1 MSHTASYSV
10 VLDHPATEVWA
21 TVRDFNSYPMW
32 VNGVEESH
40 IEDDLSGTAVGGVRN
55 FAIGGARTRQR
66 LVAHSDAERFFAYES
81 CAPFEIDVSGSVR
94 TMLHYQGTLRL
105 TSVIEGDR
113 CLAEWSSE
121 YECPHGDAE
130 YWAQWWAAM
139 LPAWLGSLRDY
150 LSSQPH
156 EETTMTRN
164 PFGVVK
170 TCPTPTARM

>member
-1 MSHTASYSV
+1 MSRTASYSV

-21 TVRDFNSYPMW
+21 TVRNFNSYPIW

-55 FAIGGARTRQR
+55 FDIGGARTRQR

-105 TSVIEGDR
+105 TPVIEGDR

-121 YECPHGDAE
+121 YECHPGTPSTGPSGGPRCCRPGLAHYGITS
-130 YWAQWWAAM
+130 AASPM
-139 LPAWLGSLRDY
+139 RK
-150 LSSQPH
+150 
-156 EETTMTRN
+156 R
-164 PFGVVK
+164 
-170 TCPTPTARM
+170 R